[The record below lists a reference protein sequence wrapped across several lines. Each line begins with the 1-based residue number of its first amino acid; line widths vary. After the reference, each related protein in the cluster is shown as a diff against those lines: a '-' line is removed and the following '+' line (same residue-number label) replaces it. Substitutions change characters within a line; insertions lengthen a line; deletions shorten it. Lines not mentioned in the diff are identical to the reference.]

1 MKPFFT
7 LLLMCSISLLF
18 GQNDPK
24 NETKGLF
31 LKDSLGNF
39 RDSEGNLISE
49 IEKNKSFEKLQKFKA
64 NKNHAAVLL
73 DSVLVHPNIMTYL
86 NPNEIEKINVVKGT
100 VIISGEK
107 YNGQILI
114 TTKKPK
120 DIHLISLEEIKHKF
134 TKSKKQ
140 HSIFMI
146 NGQFIKNEIETIKI
160 DERFIHNVNLL
171 DSDYFENLKNQ
182 KINVDIVSITTKKP
196 ENLKP
201 KIILRGN
208 ETGESIK

>member
-31 LKDSLGNF
+31 LKDSLDNF
-39 RDSEGNLISE
+39 RDSEGNLIRE

-86 NPNEIEKINVVKGT
+86 NPNEIEKINVVKGI

-107 YNGQILI
+107 FNGQILI
-114 TTKKPK
+114 TTKNPK

-160 DERFIHNVNLL
+160 DEKFIHNVNLL

-182 KINVDIVSITTKKP
+182 QINVDIVSITTKKP